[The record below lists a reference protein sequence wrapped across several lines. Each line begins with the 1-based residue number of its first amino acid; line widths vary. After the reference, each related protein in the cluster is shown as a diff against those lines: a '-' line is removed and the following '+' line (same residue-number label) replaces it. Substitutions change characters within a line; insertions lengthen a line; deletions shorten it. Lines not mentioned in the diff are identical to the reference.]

1 MTYSEEIIK
10 GRKEWKGQPR
20 TWTRLYFA
28 AVASLVVLSSV
39 PIAVLCTHQP
49 EPTLVAVVAASVAAQ
64 RVSLTPAQI
73 AGADGIPFTIGRNM
87 LPGGCSIAKNT
98 EVILTDGQAS
108 VVKAF
113 GDYLTAHGE
122 WAVVTSGKRTSEGQ
136 LALIKER
143 ITEKGADAK
152 FPKLEEASIL
162 DTKIWLKAWRWLTRR
177 HVPINAPAPV
187 PGENVRTSM
196 HLQGLAIDL
205 ISNNLDHLRSML
217 ANFSRSEYAGQAQ
230 LHITGIIREPGCV
243 HINLG

>member
-1 MTYSEEIIK
+1 MIDIAGIKTYGGIN
-10 GRKEWKGQPR
+10 GQPR
-20 TWTRLYFA
+20 TWTRLYLA
-28 AVASLVVLSSV
+28 AVSSLVLLSSI
-39 PIAVLCTHQP
+39 PIVLLCTHQP
-49 EPTLVAVVAASVAAQ
+49 EHALVASGTVTVGAERTSLGPAPI
-64 RVSLTPAQI
+64 VST
-73 AGADGIPFTIGRNM
+73 DGIPLTIERNM
-87 LPGGCSIAKNT
+87 LPDGFSIAKNT
-98 EVILTDGQAS
+98 EVVLTDGQAS

-113 GDYLTAHGE
+113 GDYLAARGE
-122 WAVVTSGKRTSEGQ
+122 WAVVTSGTRTSEGQ

-143 ITEKGADAK
+143 ITEKGAAAK

-162 DTKIWLKAWRWLTRR
+162 DTKIWLKAWRWLTAR

-230 LHITGIIREPGCV
+230 LHITGIVREPGCV